1 MGRVLLVLQRHALK
15 KHEIYSEI
23 QSGNEIWR
31 EVDSLTVFVLICLE
45 KVMRRYGRKKKRA
58 MS

>member
-31 EVDSLTVFVLICLE
+31 EVDSLMVFVLICLE